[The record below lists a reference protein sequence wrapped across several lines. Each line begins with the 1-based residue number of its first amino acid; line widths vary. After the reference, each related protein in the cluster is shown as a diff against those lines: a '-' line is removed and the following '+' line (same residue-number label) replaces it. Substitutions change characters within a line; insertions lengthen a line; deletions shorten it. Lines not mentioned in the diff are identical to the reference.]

1 MNVKSALKLKNKI
14 LSDIKAQ
21 YQILYKYNSIEDGNQ
36 RKYSMVE
43 TLNKV
48 KTLTNELVELKSKIH
63 IANKPVYHLI
73 FELAELK
80 GMIKELR
87 KVPTDEGKI
96 TERYGSIQT
105 IKTVELDV
113 IKMDSV
119 IEELQTKI
127 DNIQN
132 ELDIHNSVTEI

>member
-113 IKMDSV
+113 IKMDTV